1 MSEINIV
8 KLSNYLKEIN
18 LSLEEGSKVVE
29 SLRDC
34 YDKNIQVLKEQ
45 KEMEKK
51 NQTKLNMDFLEIS
64 ELYKEINLKM
74 EEYRKKK

>member
-8 KLSNYLKEIN
+8 KLSNYLRELN
-18 LSLEEGSKVVE
+18 LCLEEGSKVVE
-29 SLRDC
+29 NLRDC

-45 KEMEKK
+45 KKMEKK

-64 ELYKEINLKM
+64 ELFKEINQKM
-74 EEYRKKK
+74 ENFRKKS